1 MSLEL
6 LHPAYGVAATLVA
19 LATAAIAVRWLPVA
33 TRGRNVPLDGL
44 RGYMAFGV
52 FVYHSVIWYFYLRT
66 GTWGAPPESV
76 YRPVGDLFVKVFFMI
91 TAYLFIGKIIDA
103 KRRPI
108 DWLALFVSRVLR
120 LTPLY
125 AFAVVV
131 LVAMSFALTGWRL
144 QEPIGA
150 LVDHVVEWAVFT
162 MIAAPDINRLP
173 DTWLLIAGVTWTL
186 GYEWLFYLSL
196 PLVAVLMR
204 RRVPIA
210 TVLVCTAGVA
220 WLVAVKPDAFVPWS
234 FVAGAIAAAVA
245 REPRIA
251 DRLRGLGTSA
261 VVVGAVVVVTMVA
274 AILLQGFGHS
284 KALSFF
290 LLFVGFVPVA
300 CGNPVLGLL
309 TNRPAL
315 LLGEV
320 SYGLYLLHGLLLS
333 FTIEV
338 LLGASLVKTFTSAQH
353 WLMVMAIGCVLV
365 VVTCITFRW
374 IERPAMR
381 SAPQWTSRLALLS
394 TSLARRQKA

>member
-1 MSLEL
+1 MSLGP
-6 LHPAYGVAATLVA
+6 LHPAYGVAAMAVA
-19 LATAAIAVRWLPVA
+19 LVTAWIATRWLPVE

-52 FVYHSVIWYFYLRT
+52 FVYHSVIWYAYLRT
-66 GTWGAPPESV
+66 GKWGAPPESV
-76 YRPVGDLFVKVFFMI
+76 YRPIGDLCVKVFFMI
-91 TAYLFIGKIIDA
+91 TAYLFVGKIIDA

-125 AFAVVV
+125 AFAMVV
-131 LVAMSFALTGWRL
+131 LVAMTFALTGWRL

-150 LVDHVVEWAVFT
+150 LVDHVGPWAAFT
-162 MIAAPDINRLP
+162 MIAAPDINRLA
-173 DTWLLIAGVTWTL
+173 DTWVLIAGVTWTL

-210 TVLVCTAGVA
+210 TVLICTALVA
-220 WLVAVKPDAFVPWS
+220 WLVAIKPDAFVPWS
-234 FVAGAIAAAVA
+234 FVAGAAAAAIA

-251 DRLRGLGTSA
+251 DRLRGRGVAAA
-261 VVVGAVVVVTMVA
+261 VVVAMAA
-274 AILLQGFGHS
+274 AILLQGFGVS
-284 KALSFF
+284 KAVSF
-290 LLFVGFVPVA
+290 LALVVGFVPIA
-300 CGNPVLGLL
+300 CGNPVFGLL
-309 TNRPAL
+309 TNGPAL

-333 FTIEV
+333 FTFEI
-338 LLGASLVKTFTSAQH
+338 LLGDSVVKTLGPTQH
-353 WLMVMAIGCVLV
+353 WLLVMAVGSVLV

-381 SAPQWTSRLALLS
+381 SAPQWTLRLGQLGS
-394 TSLARRQKA
+394 SLTRRQKA